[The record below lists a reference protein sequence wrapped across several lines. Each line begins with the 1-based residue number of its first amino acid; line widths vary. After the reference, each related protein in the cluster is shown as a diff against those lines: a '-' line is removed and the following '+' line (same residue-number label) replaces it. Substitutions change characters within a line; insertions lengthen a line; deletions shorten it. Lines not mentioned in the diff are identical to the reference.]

1 MSKPSVT
8 DLRAPWS
15 GETLPIL
22 FNHGIGTNRQIWSGW
37 LPQLAPRH
45 LCIGYDLRGYGDA
58 MPPPPGLPWQLDDLV
73 GDLIAQLDRLD
84 IARAHL
90 VGESVGGTIALA
102 AAIQHPDRVASVAMS
117 NAGYRGGSITNVAA
131 WRQVFARDGVA
142 AWNETMM
149 QRRFGDDY
157 ANDPTLD
164 QAALA
169 WFKAVQGSS
178 DPEVTASI
186 GEMLVGADLSDGLR
200 GLRQPLLVLLP
211 DSSPFVPLSTGA
223 EIKALLPRADI
234 RVFPG
239 LRHGLPFIRP
249 ADCAAELLAFY
260 RRWGF

>member
-1 MSKPSVT
+1 MLSIT
-8 DLRAPWS
+8 DLRAPWQA
-15 GETLPIL
+15 EQTLPIV
-22 FNHGIGTNRQIWSGW
+22 FNHGIGTNRHVWSGW
-37 LPQLAPRH
+37 LPHLAPRH
-45 LCIGYDLRGYGDA
+45 RCIAYDLRGYGEAPRPPADA
-58 MPPPPGLPWQLDDLV
+58 PWRLDDLV
-73 GDLIAQLDRLD
+73 ADLIGQLDHLA

-102 AAIQHPDRVASVAMS
+102 AAIRHPDRVASVAMS

-142 AWNETMM
+142 AWNQSMM

-157 ANDPTLD
+157 ANDPALD

-169 WFKAVQGSS
+169 WFSQVQGAS
-178 DPEVTASI
+178 DPDVTAGI
-186 GEMLVGADLSDGLR
+186 GEMLVAVDLSE
-200 GLRQPLLVLLP
+200 GLRQLAAPLLVLLP
-211 DSSPFVPLSTGA
+211 DASPFVPLSTGA
-223 EIKALLPRADI
+223 EIKALQPRAEI

-249 ADCAAELLAFY
+249 AECAAELLAFY